1 MIYSPWAIAWGL
13 FGTETKFT
21 KQEYKNMAG
30 MKDFKP
36 YFDDFIGPAVSFPTS
51 ANIASP
57 WVYTITGAAP
67 PTAQR
72 NNDRKVLTLTSAS
85 QIQILGG
92 GHGDALA
99 FDVDDVQRVVM
110 RARIG
115 ASTFTSGSILV
126 FGLGSARN
134 DTADDVAANAW
145 FRMEGANST
154 TLVYVETDDAV
165 RDNNDVS
172 TGVTLGTT
180 YKEFV
185 IDFTGGKQDVKFY
198 IDGQRVA
205 ASTTFDMSG
214 YTAGLQ
220 PIVQLQKAANTNAD
234 VFEMDYI
241 EIDGKRV

>member
-1 MIYSPWAIAWGL
+1 
-13 FGTETKFT
+13 
-21 KQEYKNMAG
+21 MAG
-30 MKDFKP
+30 LKDFRP
-36 YFDDFIGPAVSFPTS
+36 YEDDFIGPAVSFPTS

-92 GHGDALA
+92 GHGDALG
-99 FDVDDVQRVVM
+99 FDIDDVQRIEM
-110 RARIG
+110 RAKIG
-115 ASTFTSGSILV
+115 AATFTSGSILV
-126 FGLGSARN
+126 FGVGSARN
-134 DTADDVAANAW
+134 DTADSVTAHAW

-154 TLVYVETDDAV
+154 TQVYAETDDDV
-165 RDNNDVS
+165 RDNNDVA

-180 YKEFV
+180 FKEFV
-185 IDFTGGKQDVKFY
+185 IDFSNGKNDVHFL

-241 EIDGKRV
+241 KIVSKRG

>member
-1 MIYSPWAIAWGL
+1 
-13 FGTETKFT
+13 
-21 KQEYKNMAG
+21 MAG
-30 MKDFKP
+30 LRDFRN
-36 YFDDFIGPAVSFPTS
+36 YSDDFIGPAVSFPTS

-57 WVYTITGAAP
+57 WVYAVTGAAP

-92 GHGDALA
+92 SHGDALA
-99 FDVDDVQRVVM
+99 FDIDDLQRVVM
-110 RARIG
+110 RAKIG
-115 ASTFTSGSILV
+115 ASTFTSGSTLV
-126 FGLGSARN
+126 FGVGSARN
-134 DTADDVAANAW
+134 DTADSVTAHAW

-154 TLVYVETDDAV
+154 TVVYVETDDDV

-185 IDFTGGKQDVKFY
+185 IDFTGGKQNVKFY

-205 ASTTFDMSG
+205 ASTTFDMSS
-214 YTAGLQ
+214 YSAGLQ

-241 EIDGKRV
+241 EVVPKRA

>member
-13 FGTETKFT
+13 FGTKAKFT
-21 KQEYKNMAG
+21 KQEHKNMAG

-57 WVYTITGAAP
+57 WVYAITGAAP

-134 DTADDVAANAW
+134 DS
-145 FRMEGANST
+145 R
-154 TLVYVETDDAV
+154 
-165 RDNNDVS
+165 R
-172 TGVTLGTT
+172 
-180 YKEFV
+180 
-185 IDFTGGKQDVKFY
+185 
-198 IDGQRVA
+198 R
-205 ASTTFDMSG
+205 SG
-214 YTAGLQ
+214 
-220 PIVQLQKAANTNAD
+220 
-234 VFEMDYI
+234 
-241 EIDGKRV
+241 

>member
-1 MIYSPWAIAWGL
+1 MA
-13 FGTETKFT
+13 TNFT

-36 YFDDFIGPAVSFPTS
+36 YSDDFIGPAVSFPTS

-57 WVYTITGAAP
+57 WVYAITGAAP

-99 FDVDDVQRVVM
+99 FDIDDVQRVVM

-134 DTADDVAANAW
+134 DTADSVTAHAW

-154 TLVYVETDDAV
+154 SLVYVETDDDV

-172 TGVTLGTT
+172 TGVALGTT
-180 YKEFV
+180 FKEFV
-185 IDFTGGKQDVKFY
+185 IDFTGGKSNVRFF
-198 IDGQRVA
+198 IDGVPVCKE
-205 ASTTFDMSG
+205 TTFDMSG
-214 YTAGLQ
+214 YSGSFQ

>member
-1 MIYSPWAIAWGL
+1 LGAFWDGSKIHNTGN
-13 FGTETKFT
+13 
-21 KQEYKNMAG
+21 KNMAG
-30 MKDFKP
+30 NRDFET
-36 YFDDFIGPAVSFPTS
+36 YFEDFIGPAVTIPAS

-57 WVYTITGAAP
+57 WTVTVTGAAP
-67 PTAQR
+67 PTSQR
-72 NNDRKVLTLTSAS
+72 NNDRLVCTLTSAS
-85 QIQILGG
+85 QIQILGNA
-92 GHGDALA
+92 HGDALG
-99 FDVDDVQRVVM
+99 FDIDDVQRVVM

-115 ASTFTSGSILV
+115 AATFTSGSILV

-134 DTADDVAANAW
+134 DAADDVAANAW

-154 TLVYVETDDAV
+154 TVVYVETDDAV

-185 IDFTGGKQDVKFY
+185 IDFTGGKSDVKFY

-205 ASTTFDMSG
+205 ASTTFDMSS
-214 YTAGLQ
+214 YSAGLQ

-234 VFEMDYI
+234 VFELDYI
-241 EIDGKRV
+241 EIVAKRQ